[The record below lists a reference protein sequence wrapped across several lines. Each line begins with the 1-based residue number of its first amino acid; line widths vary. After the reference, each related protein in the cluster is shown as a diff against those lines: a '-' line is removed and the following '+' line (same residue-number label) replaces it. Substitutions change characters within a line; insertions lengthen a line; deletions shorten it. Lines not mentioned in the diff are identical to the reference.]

1 MSKVGIVTDRGTSAK
16 GKPTIHIDNQLYYAG
31 RTDLAGLTVGDKI
44 SFDSTAFGDR
54 GDLWSINPGWKLL
67 EGASKYPPSIQPVNV
82 VFPPAAPARP
92 NAPPERAP
100 NEAELRFISNC
111 VGSAISAGT
120 IKEPEQI
127 EKWTSAARNAL
138 REQME

>member
-1 MSKVGIVTDRGTSAK
+1 MSKVGIVTDRGTSQK
-16 GKPTIHIDNQLYYAG
+16 GKATIHIDNQLYYAG
-31 RTDLAGLTVGDKI
+31 NTDLGTLTVGDQVEFDAS
-44 SFDSTAFGDR
+44 SFADGK
-54 GDLWSINPGWKLL
+54 LWGINKGWKLVK
-67 EGASKYPPSIQPVNV
+67 GVNKYAPSVPQPQG
-82 VFPPAAPARP
+82 PIAAPARP
-92 NAPPERAP
+92 HAAPERAP

-138 REQME
+138 REQMP